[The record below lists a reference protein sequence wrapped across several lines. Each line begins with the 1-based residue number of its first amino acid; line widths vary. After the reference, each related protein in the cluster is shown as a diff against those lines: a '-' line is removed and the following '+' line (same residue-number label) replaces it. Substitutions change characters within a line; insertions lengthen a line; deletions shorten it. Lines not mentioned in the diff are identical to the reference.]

1 MDEADE
7 LRGLD
12 IIKHNEPAYPKGCN
26 SGFRKVSCHHVIMLS
41 CSDVEIL
48 EDQHMQSPMSMAFYR
63 DEMQNYYASRN
74 VGNQGQNL
82 SNNGK

>member
-12 IIKHNEPAYPKGCN
+12 IIKHNEPAYPKGYIN
-26 SGFRKVSCHHVIMLS
+26 GFRIVSCHHVIMLS
-41 CSDVEIL
+41 CLDVEIL

-74 VGNQGQNL
+74 VGNKEGNL
-82 SNNGK
+82 STHGK